1 MQKEN
6 SMIYD
11 QTLFGNHANQT
22 DLNSRPTLRTAAEG
36 NNNCYFMKFN
46 SNQTMISYINLSAV
60 SGQDDIVNVFIVF
73 RLEANTTSHPANLI
87 NGLLVMIIEALI
99 DLFVSLNSVIS

>member
-1 MQKEN
+1 M
-6 SMIYD
+6 YD

-60 SGQDDIVNVFIVF
+60 SGQDDIVNKVNASLSFDLRQIQLHILLILLMVFW
-73 RLEANTTSHPANLI
+73 S
-87 NGLLVMIIEALI
+87 
-99 DLFVSLNSVIS
+99 